1 MVSICILWLILLRG
15 VIWFMP
21 RLIIMFEDAILLS
34 MAFEYISWPIMFLS
48 IMFDDMS
55 WPIMFL
61 SITFDDMSWPIIIDG
76 ISLVFMFVVIL
87 PWPIMLVYIVWSIMF
102 ISMLRLIMSVDRPR
116 PIMLDVMLWPIILVD
131 ISRPSILEG
140 MFRPIIFEGI
150 PWVITS
156 EDLCIE
162 GIWLFLALML
172 DKVMSCPIML
182 GDMSRPILFGIPWFI
197 MSDVLYK
204 EDIWLFLDLMLDEV
218 ISRPIMLFGILCMSF
233 PSSMREL
240 ESMYEVILVWIR
252 VGSTLGSA
260 SASRLIYL
268 PVLSAVSLRMWKPW
282 LSAI

>member
-1 MVSICILWLILLRG
+1 M
-15 VIWFMP
+15 
-21 RLIIMFEDAILLS
+21 
-34 MAFEYISWPIMFLS
+34 
-48 IMFDDMS
+48 
-55 WPIMFL
+55 
-61 SITFDDMSWPIIIDG
+61 IIDG
-76 ISLVFMFVVIL
+76 ISLGTMFEGIL

-131 ISRPSILEG
+131 
-140 MFRPIIFEGI
+140 I

-240 ESMYEVILVWIR
+240 ESMYKVILVWIR